1 MAEPSTGM
9 PQLQSAPPLAGL
21 QVLRLGTSRAGNF
34 LARLLEDQG
43 ANIEI
48 AARSG
53 SQIDAGRVAAQARN
67 ARVLIDDLGRGEAD
81 RLGIGFDVLAKRH
94 PDLVYCHVT
103 SYPDGGPEGQ
113 PDLLDEPL
121 NAILGLNRRGGEPI
135 QQEPLAIPSFLG
147 AVLAGIYIV
156 AALLPRVARQGGP
169 QRIDMPLFSAC
180 INLIGRELFA
190 LSDAKFGDP
199 GNTARLPISE
209 LYQCADGR
217 WIQPHGTYER
227 FARVICEAGGH
238 PEWADAAAAGLQE
251 LPDKQT
257 EAMWRERFKAMY
269 LTRSALDWERAITA
283 GKGACT
289 MVRTRAEWVAEEHP
303 YAAGILIKDPQRNGV
318 RVGAGSVVVANAATP
333 ADVAARRKQLDSAS
347 KGTKPLPLAGLKVVD
362 FTIVLAGPTC
372 GRILSELGAD
382 VIKIDDPARFVR
394 TYGWLDVNRGK
405 RSAVIDLS
413 TVKGRSIV
421 RQIVGQSDIVLQN
434 FRKGKL
440 AQFGLG
446 YDQLAAEQPDLIYAS
461 MNAFDAEGPWSERPG
476 WEHNAQAAC
485 GTQMVRMRNGA
496 PKQVPFP
503 GNDYGTGML
512 GAFGVMAAI
521 YVRATRGQGSFVK
534 GSLARTSTFMQME
547 EYEAGAPYQRQLPA
561 TRTYAVADGFATVLT
576 EGSNERQLDA
586 WAASARGQNGSE
598 ALAALK
604 VLGIKGYGEPRG
616 RQLLE
621 TDWLARQGLVRNVS
635 HPDFG
640 DMLQACP
647 KGTVTHFSVRDSDP
661 APEPGTQTEE
671 LLREFGFGAE
681 VDKLMETG
689 VAQSRMP
696 LLFKGGD

>member
-1 MAEPSTGM
+1 MAEPCTGKQ
-9 PQLQSAPPLAGL
+9 QLKSPPPLAGL
-21 QVLRLGTSRAGNF
+21 KVLRLGTSRAGNF
-34 LARLLEDQG
+34 LERLLADQG
-43 ANIEI
+43 ATVET
-48 AARSG
+48 ASHSG
-53 SQIDAGRVAAQARN
+53 DRMDASRVTSQARN
-67 ARVLIDDLGRGEAD
+67 VRVVIDDLGRGEAD
-81 RLGIGFDVLAKRH
+81 RLGVGFDTLAKGH
-94 PDLVYCHVT
+94 PDLVYCQLT
-103 SYPDGGPEGQ
+103 SYPDGGPEGH

-135 QQEPLAIPSFLG
+135 QQEPLAVPSFLG

-156 AALLPRVARQGGP
+156 AALLPRVTRQGGP
-169 QRIDMPLFSAC
+169 QRIEMPLFSAC

-190 LSDAKFGDP
+190 LTDKQFGDP

-209 LYQCADGR
+209 LYQCADER
-217 WIQPHGTYER
+217 WVQPHGTYER
-227 FARVICEAGGH
+227 FARIICEVGGH
-238 PEWADAAAAGLQE
+238 PEWAEAAAAGLQE

-269 LTRSALDWERAITA
+269 KTRSALDWERDITA

-289 MVRTRAEWVAEEHP
+289 MIRTRDEWVAEEHP
-303 YAAGILIKDPQRNGV
+303 YEAGILIKDPRGGV
-318 RVGAGSVVVANAATP
+318 RVGPGSVVVPNASTP
-333 ADVAARRKQLDSAS
+333 ADVAARRKELDGAD
-347 KGTKPLPLAGLKVVD
+347 KGHKPLPLAGLKVVD

-405 RSAVIDLS
+405 RSAVIDMS
-413 TVKGRSIV
+413 SPKGRAIV
-421 RQIVGQSDIVLQN
+421 RQIIGQSDIVLQN

-446 YDQLAAEQPDLIYAS
+446 YEQIAPEQPDIIYAS
-461 MNAFDAEGPWSERPG
+461 MNAFDADGRWSTRPG

-485 GTQMVRMRNGA
+485 GTQMVRLRNGA
-496 PKQVPFP
+496 PRQVPFP

-512 GAFGVMAAI
+512 GAFGVMVAV
-521 YVRATRGQGSFVK
+521 YVRATRGQGSFIK

-547 EYEAGAPYQRQLPA
+547 EYEAGAPYTRKAPA
-561 TRTYAVADGFATVLT
+561 TRTYPVADGFVTVLT
-576 EGSNERQLDA
+576 EGSNERQLET
-586 WAASARGQNGSE
+586 WAAAAREQRGAE
-598 ALAALK
+598 ALKALYS
-604 VLGIKGYGEPRG
+604 LGMKGYGEPRG

-621 TDWLARQGLVRNVS
+621 TDWLARQKLVRNVS

-640 DMLQACP
+640 EMLQACP

-661 APEPGTQTEE
+661 APEPGTHTEE
-671 LLREFGFGAE
+671 LLAEFGFGSE
-681 VDKLMETG
+681 VGKLIETG
-689 VAQSRMP
+689 VAHGRMP

>member
-1 MAEPSTGM
+1 MVDPRSAA
-9 PQLQSAPPLAGL
+9 PQLQSSAPLAGL
-21 QVLRLGTSRAGNF
+21 RVLRLGSSRAGNF
-34 LARLLEDQG
+34 LARLLADQG
-43 ANIEI
+43 ATVET
-48 AARSG
+48 AARNG
-53 SQIDAGRVAAQARN
+53 NVIDAARVTGQARDT
-67 ARVLIDDLGRGEAD
+67 RVVIDDLGRGEAD
-81 RLGIGFDVLAKRH
+81 RQGVGFDVLAKGH
-94 PDLVYCHVT
+94 SDLVYCHLT
-103 SYPDGGPEGQ
+103 SYPEGGPQGQ

-135 QQEPLAIPSFLG
+135 RQEPLAIPSFLG
-147 AVLAGIYIV
+147 AVLAGIYVV
-156 AALLPRVARQGGP
+156 AALLPRVARQDGP

-190 LSDAKFGDP
+190 LSDGKFGDP

-217 WIQPHGTYER
+217 WIQPHGTYDR
-227 FARVICEAGGH
+227 FARIICEAGGH
-238 PEWADAAAAGLQE
+238 PEWADEAAAGLQQ
-251 LPDKQT
+251 LPDKQS

-269 LTRSALDWERAITA
+269 KTRSALDWERAITA

-289 MVRTRAEWVAEEHP
+289 MIRSRDEWVAEEHP
-303 YAAGILIKDPQRNGV
+303 YAAGILVRNAGGGV
-318 RVGAGSVVVANAATP
+318 RVGPGSVVVPCAATP
-333 ADVAARRKQLDSAS
+333 ADVAQRRKQLDEAS
-347 KGTKPLPLAGLKVVD
+347 KGAKPLPLAGLKVVD

-405 RSAVIDLS
+405 RSAVIDLG
-413 TVKGRSIV
+413 TPKGRSVV
-421 RQIVGQSDIVLQN
+421 RQIIGQSDIVLQN

-446 YDQLAAEQPDLIYAS
+446 YDELAAEQPDLIYAS
-461 MNAFDAEGPWSERPG
+461 MNAFDADGPWSERPG

-485 GTQMVRMRNGA
+485 GTQMVRQRNGA

-512 GAFGVMAAI
+512 GAFGVMVAA

-547 EYEAGAPYQRQLPA
+547 EYEAGAPYQRKAPP
-561 TRTYAVADGFATVLT
+561 TRTFPVADGYVTVLT
-576 EGSNERQLDA
+576 AGSDESQLQA
-586 WAASARGQNGSE
+586 WATSALTQRSCE
-598 ALAALK
+598 AVQSLAT
-604 VLGIKGYGEPRG
+604 LGLAGYSEPRG

-621 TDWLARQGLVRNVS
+621 TDWLARQDLVRNVP

-640 DMLQACP
+640 EMLQACP
-647 KGTVTHFSVRDSDP
+647 KGTATHFSVRDSDP
-661 APEPGTQTEE
+661 APEPGTQTEDV
-671 LLREFGFGAE
+671 LHQFGFGSE
-681 VDKLMETG
+681 VGKLMESG
-689 VAQSRMP
+689 VARGRMA